1 MTLLDYLFLGIVG
14 FSVLLSIWR
23 GAVRE
28 VLALAAWV
36 FAFFGAQVLAEPA
49 AAYIPAGLEA
59 SSLRLLLGFIAVF
72 VLILVLTSLVAATIS
87 RLLHAAGLG
96 PVDRGLGAVFGFV
109 RGMLAVLILVLLSG
123 LTDMPRTTAWREA
136 KLSAPLEAAA
146 GGVKPFLPYELARRI
161 NFD

>member
-1 MTLLDYLFLGIVG
+1 MTLLDYLVLGIVG
-14 FSVLLSIWR
+14 FSVLLSVWR

-36 FAFFGAQVLAEPA
+36 FAFFAAQAFAAPA
-49 AAYIPAGLEA
+49 AAYIPVETA
-59 SSLRLLLGFIAVF
+59 SIRLLAGFVAVF
-72 VLILVLTSLVAATIS
+72 VLVLLLTSLIAATIS

-109 RGMLAVLILVLLSG
+109 RGMLVVLILVLLSG
-123 LTDMPRTTAWREA
+123 LTDVPRTSVWREA

-146 GGVKPFLPYELARRI
+146 GGVKPFLPSELARRI